1 MNSISRLYPIN
12 RHRLLDGPLATH
24 VELFVAHLLQGRY
37 AWSSVRRY
45 LVGVAHFAHWLTR
58 TRIGVEALDEAVIS
72 RFLDQHLPR
81 CSCEAPVERNRRDLQ
96 AACTLLLMVLRTGN
110 VVAKPSLPRG
120 YIEEEL
126 RDFDAYLQ
134 GARGL
139 SSGTRTDYLR
149 VVRQFLAGRFGWR
162 PVAISVIKPAQI
174 KTFIAAKLKACP
186 SGTNAASVACALRAY
201 LRYRAGCGDAVLAL
215 HGAILSPAHWNLS
228 TLPRSLNTQ
237 EIERVLAAFPA
248 TLPDYRRGYAIVRCA
263 LDLGL
268 RIGEITHLKLN
279 DIDWRNGTVTLRQS
293 KSRREH
299 ILPLPVATG
308 RAIAD
313 YVRYERP
320 STTNPAVFVR
330 HVAPRDVPLSVDGVH
345 KVIRNAYRR
354 AGLKHGR
361 SHALRHSLA
370 RRMVEHGSSIKEVAD
385 VLRHR
390 SLNTTL
396 IYAKLDTPRLAA
408 VALPWPGSAQ

>member
-1 MNSISRLYPIN
+1 
-12 RHRLLDGPLATH
+12 
-24 VELFVAHLLQGRY
+24 
-37 AWSSVRRY
+37 
-45 LVGVAHFAHWLTR
+45 
-58 TRIGVEALDEAVIS
+58 
-72 RFLDQHLPR
+72 
-81 CSCEAPVERNRRDLQ
+81 
-96 AACTLLLMVLRTGN
+96 MVLRTGN

-139 SSGTRTDYLR
+139 SAGTRTDYQR
-149 VVRQFLAGRFGWR
+149 VVRQFLAWRFDRR
-162 PVAISVIKPAQI
+162 PVAICVIKPAQI
-174 KTFIAAKLKACP
+174 KTFIAAKLKVRP
-186 SGTNAASVACALRAY
+186 SSAIAASVACALRAY

-228 TLPRSLNTQ
+228 TLPRSLSTQ

-279 DIDWRNGTVTLRQS
+279 DIDWRNGTLTLRQN

-308 RAIAD
+308 RAIAN

-345 KVIRNAYRR
+345 KVIRNAYQR

-370 RRMVEHGSSIKEVAD
+370 RRMVENGSSIKEVAD

>member
-1 MNSISRLYPIN
+1 MNSISCLYPIN
-12 RHRLLDGPLATH
+12 RSRLLDGPLAAH
-24 VELFVAHLLQGRY
+24 VDPFVAHLRHGRY
-37 AWSSVRRY
+37 AWSTVRRY
-45 LVGVAHFAHWLTR
+45 LVGVAHFAQWLTR
-58 TRIGVEALDEAVIS
+58 TRVLVEQLDEAVIS
-72 RFLDQHLPR
+72 RFLHQHLPR
-81 CSCEAPVERNRRDLQ
+81 CACAAPVERNRRDLHS
-96 AACTLLLMVLRTGN
+96 ACSLLLMLLRERG

-120 YIEEEL
+120 HINDEL
-126 RDFDAYLQ
+126 RDFDAHLQ
-134 GARGL
+134 MARGL
-139 SSGTRTDYLR
+139 GSGTRTDYLR
-149 VVRQFLAGRFGWR
+149 IVRQFLVWRFAER
-162 PVAISVIKPAQI
+162 PVAISALKPNDI
-174 KTFIAAKLKACP
+174 KTFFAAKLEDCP
-186 SGTNAASVACALRAY
+186 SSANAASVACALRAY

-215 HGAILSPAHWNLS
+215 RGAILSPAHWNLS
-228 TLPRSLNTQ
+228 TLPRSLSAQ

-248 TLPDYRRGYAIVRCA
+248 TLPAYRRGYAIVRCA

-268 RIGEITHLKLN
+268 RIGEITNLKLD
-279 DIDWRNGTVTLRQS
+279 DIDWRNGTVTLRRN

-299 ILPLPVATG
+299 ILPLPAITG

-313 YVRYERP
+313 YLRHERP

-330 HVAPRDVPLSVDGVH
+330 HLAPRDVPLSVDGLH
-345 KVIRNAYRR
+345 EVIRSAYQR

-408 VALPWPGSAQ
+408 VALPWPGSVQ